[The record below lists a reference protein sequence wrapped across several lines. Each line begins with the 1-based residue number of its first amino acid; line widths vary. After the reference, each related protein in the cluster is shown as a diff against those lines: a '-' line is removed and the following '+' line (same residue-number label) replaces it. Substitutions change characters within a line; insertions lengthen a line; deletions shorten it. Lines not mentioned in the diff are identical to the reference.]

1 MGDRKFTAGEIP
13 AGELALPEFSE
24 SIAHEAARLVIT
36 DGGTIVATMYA
47 GADRIAVVGIDPVRA
62 IGIGLELIGAA
73 HRHLARDR
81 ARAVPSPSRGGDPLA
96 EQRAERDEALRSLAT
111 MIAPAAAA
119 EQQARKIAGRLT
131 RFRPMANE
139 TAPERVL
146 MQRVLA
152 SGFGVPSPERIRKI
166 LVKQKTRLDDQKPAV
181 LQCGD

>member
-73 HRHLARDR
+73 HRHLARGR

-119 EQQARKIAGRLT
+119 EQQARKIASRLA
-131 RFRPMANE
+131 RYQPMPDQ
-139 TAPERVL
+139 TAAERVL
-146 MQRVLA
+146 MKQIVDSALPIPKPDRLA
-152 SGFGVPSPERIRKI
+152 RILRSGDRPVSKKHVCLP
-166 LVKQKTRLDDQKPAV
+166 
-181 LQCGD
+181 